1 MCVGFEALTVAIGH
15 RPGDGLVASEFTAD
29 LAPAVAV
36 VVHLPRRVVELLV
49 EFHLLFP
56 CARGRSGHRRADR
69 FVGEHGNAFRVSEGV
84 GAPILGRVPPRTPRE
99 TAPSGDPERHARF
112 HRGSR
117 DDGDCRFV
125 RDQTPANCRGGD
137 SKNCRYGEGPVTRL
151 GRVVGRLDY
160 VCREWTPI
168 GGGSEIKSDDWW
180 EQMEP
185 VTMMIATAVAVGA
198 SDVAKQIVPDAYAA
212 LKALILNRYT
222 AVGAEVAG
230 VESEPDE
237 PLRRQLLA
245 KQLGKTG
252 ANKDDELRDAAQE
265 LLHQIDQ
272 KAPEAAETVGVRL
285 LRIAAGGDI
294 EIADIDVVGGSG
306 VTATDVSAG
315 GSLKITGVKAG
326 VSEPPHPSGA
336 RG

>member
-1 MCVGFEALTVAIGH
+1 
-15 RPGDGLVASEFTAD
+15 
-29 LAPAVAV
+29 
-36 VVHLPRRVVELLV
+36 
-49 EFHLLFP
+49 
-56 CARGRSGHRRADR
+56 
-69 FVGEHGNAFRVSEGV
+69 
-84 GAPILGRVPPRTPRE
+84 
-99 TAPSGDPERHARF
+99 
-112 HRGSR
+112 
-117 DDGDCRFV
+117 
-125 RDQTPANCRGGD
+125 
-137 SKNCRYGEGPVTRL
+137 
-151 GRVVGRLDY
+151 
-160 VCREWTPI
+160 
-168 GGGSEIKSDDWW
+168 
-180 EQMEP
+180 MEP

-212 LKALILNRYT
+212 LKTLILNRYT

-245 KQLGKTG
+245 KQLDKAG
-252 ANKDDELRDAAQE
+252 ASEDNELRDTAQE

-285 LRIAAGGDI
+285 LRVAAGGDI

-315 GSLKITGVKAG
+315 RSLKITGVKAG

>member
-1 MCVGFEALTVAIGH
+1 MGTF
-15 RPGDGLVASEFTAD
+15 D
-29 LAPAVAV
+29 
-36 VVHLPRRVVELLV
+36 
-49 EFHLLFP
+49 
-56 CARGRSGHRRADR
+56 
-69 FVGEHGNAFRVSEGV
+69 EHER
-84 GAPILGRVPPRTPRE
+84 
-99 TAPSGDPERHARF
+99 APSL
-112 HRGSR
+112 SLI
-117 DDGDCRFV
+117 
-125 RDQTPANCRGGD
+125 
-137 SKNCRYGEGPVTRL
+137 TRL